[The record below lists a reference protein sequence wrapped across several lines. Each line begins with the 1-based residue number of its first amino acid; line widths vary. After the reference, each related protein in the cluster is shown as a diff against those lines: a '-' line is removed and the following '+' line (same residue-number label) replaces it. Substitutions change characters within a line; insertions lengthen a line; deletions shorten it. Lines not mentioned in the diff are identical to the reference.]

1 MIRVKIAVTLIA
13 LILIYSV
20 SSLFLLGSE
29 NGKLK
34 SRIELIQQTY
44 ESGDTDGA
52 LKLSN
57 ELNDYWH
64 IYEKKVTMIIHDDA
78 LAPLNISVA
87 KITPFIS
94 NENAE
99 LIAEIQSIYHQI
111 DQIYEEEFPSWY
123 NIL

>member
-1 MIRVKIAVTLIA
+1 MRRVKIAVTLIC
-13 LILIYSV
+13 LIIIYATC
-20 SSLFLLGSE
+20 SLFILKRQNDL
-29 NGKLK
+29 LK
-34 SRIELIQQTY
+34 SRVEEIQRVF
-44 ESGDTDGA
+44 ESGDVEGA
-52 LKLSN
+52 LILSN
-57 ELNDYWH
+57 ELNDFWH
-64 IYEKKVTMIIHDDA
+64 KYEKKVTMLIHDDE
-78 LAPLNISVA
+78 LTNLNISIA